1 MSRLAHS
8 PIERQQWLRAAGM
21 LLGVLLSALALAQR
35 TTLYKCTTATGTL
48 IYSDRACA
56 SDGSSQAAPA
66 DANPA
71 QAIVRQEIVHQ
82 RKLDPAASDLPS
94 AATITR
100 RCEAPTGTSMTID
113 AALRVL
119 PERQRTAFEGI
130 LRRLVLAGL
139 KRPDL
144 DTSTLHLDRR
154 QTLVWCLP
162 QGQRVFRAFLVEING
177 RMVELTRSGQVKSRN
192 DANDPITL
200 AGRCGDLLTTCFAP
214 NEPGHS
220 LDQCFADA
228 PTCPAGSLDPAASC
242 CPQACKDA
250 YRRARDSGT
259 DPLTAS
265 MKVLYG
271 DRDHA
276 STCVSGAAVN

>member
-1 MSRLAHS
+1 MSRLVHS

-21 LLGVLLSALALAQR
+21 LLGVLVPALALAQG

-56 SDGSSQAAPA
+56 ADGSAQAAPA

-82 RKLDPAASDLPS
+82 RKLDPAASDFPS

-100 RCEAPTGTSMTID
+100 RCEAPTGTPMTID

-119 PERQRTAFEGI
+119 PERQRAAFEGMT
-130 LRRLVLAGL
+130 RQLVLGGL

-144 DTSTLHLDRR
+144 DASTLHLDAR

-162 QGQRVFRAFLVEING
+162 QGQRLRAYLVESNG
-177 RMVELTRSGQVKSRN
+177 RIVELTRSGKVKSRN

-200 AGRCGDLLTTCFAP
+200 AGRCGDLVTTCFAP
-214 NEPGHS
+214 GVSGHS
-220 LDQCFADA
+220 LDQCFAAA
-228 PTCPAGSLDPAASC
+228 PACPAGSLDPAASC

-271 DRDHA
+271 DRDNA
-276 STCVSGAAVN
+276 STCVSGAALN